1 MGTSRGIRPCCHLQ
15 ADAMHT
21 KSETEET
28 GGKTEPG
35 AAARPKYCSVLT
47 SKHQRTFSPITAM
60 AAVRDQA
67 PSPAQQQGNARP
79 PHTQRGKPAITQL
92 CPVFYKIPFFFHIL
106 LTHTTALPPLTPL
119 QNLITFPFLWRKQ
132 SCSALLDA
140 VPSAPLSST
149 EVTDSP
155 ALTPPAILP

>member
-79 PHTQRGKPAITQL
+79 PHTQQEKPAITQL
-92 CPVFYKIPFFFHIL
+92 CPVFYKIPFFFSHFAN
-106 LTHTTALPPLTPL
+106 THH
-119 QNLITFPFLWRKQ
+119 
-132 SCSALLDA
+132 S
-140 VPSAPLSST
+140 SAPAHTAAKPHHLPFPPEKTELLSSAGRRSLGT
-149 EVTDSP
+149 S
-155 ALTPPAILP
+155 